1 MGRVT
6 VIYVVQH
13 GDKERVPGDP
23 GLTELGRDQAAAAA
37 RCLSGAGLRALFSS
51 PLRRARETATA
62 IAAVTGLPVLLDD
75 RLRERLNWDG
85 TQTFDAFRAD
95 WDRSTHDRDYVLGN
109 GESSR
114 SAGERMRVFVAG
126 LRAEPGPVAVVSH
139 GGATIDL
146 LRTLAGDAA
155 PSAGLAGRGRPGVRD
170 HHAGRPAG
178 GRDRVHRA
186 PRAARA
192 AGPSVTQVPPSASP
206 EPRAPGSGIQW
217 LWRPTASIR

>member
-1 MGRVT
+1 VT

-37 RCLSGAGLRALFSS
+37 RWLSGAGLQALFSS
-51 PLRRARETATA
+51 PLRRARETAAA
-62 IAAVTGLPVLLDD
+62 IAAVTGLPVQLDD

-85 TQTFDAFRAD
+85 TQTFDAFQAD
-95 WDRSTHDRDYVLGN
+95 WDRSTRDRDLVLAN

-114 SAGERMRVFVAG
+114 SAGERMRAFVAG

-139 GGATIDL
+139 GGATTDL

-155 PSAGLAGRGRPGVRD
+155 LPPGLLAEGVPGCAITTLDDLRVVAIASTG
-170 HHAGRPAG
+170 HLGPPAPPG
-178 GRDRVHRA
+178 
-186 PRAARA
+186 PR
-192 AGPSVTQVPPSASP
+192 
-206 EPRAPGSGIQW
+206 
-217 LWRPTASIR
+217 